1 MAHGKMKSVYG
12 IYKKH
17 GRAQFLDAAG
27 YYSCH
32 VHPESIDK
40 TIDEMESRWYDATHR
55 QTEAEKMV
63 EDYNN
68 GLTVLN
74 DASLAY
80 VDTGFGMKKNSV
92 SVSYDEEKLSTLRL
106 YLEQKGMQVEDELTK
121 SLDTLYAKNV
131 PAGVREF
138 LNMRSGNA
146 EPPAPKV
153 RRQKTEPKPAT
164 EVTDHD

>member
-12 IYKKH
+12 IYKKY
-17 GRAQFLDAAG
+17 GRDQFLDAAG

-68 GLTVLN
+68 CLTVLN
-74 DASLAY
+74 DASLAW
-80 VDTGFGMKKNSV
+80 VDTDMGITM
-92 SVSYDEEKLSTLRL
+92 
-106 YLEQKGMQVEDELTK
+106 
-121 SLDTLYAKNV
+121 
-131 PAGVREF
+131 
-138 LNMRSGNA
+138 
-146 EPPAPKV
+146 
-153 RRQKTEPKPAT
+153 
-164 EVTDHD
+164 

>member
-17 GRAQFLDAAG
+17 GRDQFLDAAG

-74 DASLAY
+74 DASLAC
-80 VDTGFGMKKNSV
+80 VDTGFGMTICGICF
-92 SVSYDEEKLSTLRL
+92 KLGLQVDHSLRDV
-106 YLEQKGMQVEDELTK
+106 VE
-121 SLDTLYAKNV
+121 
-131 PAGVREF
+131 R
-138 LNMRSGNA
+138 
-146 EPPAPKV
+146 
-153 RRQKTEPKPAT
+153 
-164 EVTDHD
+164 

>member
-17 GRAQFLDAAG
+17 GRTRFLDAAG
-27 YYSCH
+27 YY
-32 VHPESIDK
+32 PESIDK

-74 DASLAY
+74 DASLAC
-80 VDTGFGMKKNSV
+80 VDTGCGM
-92 SVSYDEEKLSTLRL
+92 TL
-106 YLEQKGMQVEDELTK
+106 
-121 SLDTLYAKNV
+121 
-131 PAGVREF
+131 
-138 LNMRSGNA
+138 
-146 EPPAPKV
+146 
-153 RRQKTEPKPAT
+153 
-164 EVTDHD
+164 

>member
-17 GRAQFLDAAG
+17 GRDQFLDAAG

-40 TIDEMESRWYDATHR
+40 THR

-80 VDTGFGMKKNSV
+80 VDTGFGM
-92 SVSYDEEKLSTLRL
+92 T
-106 YLEQKGMQVEDELTK
+106 M
-121 SLDTLYAKNV
+121 
-131 PAGVREF
+131 
-138 LNMRSGNA
+138 
-146 EPPAPKV
+146 
-153 RRQKTEPKPAT
+153 
-164 EVTDHD
+164 